1 MMSFEYTPQ
10 GRGRLAQASDALA
23 WRRWAWRRW
32 MSTALPGALLLIGGC
47 ASQGADPAAATPA
60 IPQAS
65 AQVSPHAV
73 DPAAAEASTATGE
86 PVPATVARS
95 PQRFDEDLE
104 AYLIGP
110 RDLLEIKVFEVD
122 ELSSKARVNRRG
134 SITLPLIGAIKVQG
148 RNVTE
153 VEALIEEALAR
164 EYLQDPHVA
173 VFIEEFAS
181 QRFTVEGF
189 VKKPGVFNM
198 QGQTTLIQAIATAG
212 GVSEIADTEQVFVFR
227 NPYGTQR
234 EVLEFNLNEIHDGK
248 QPDPLLQGTD
258 IVVVDSSAG
267 RKLIRDVTK
276 TLRGFI
282 GFGTLPVF

>member
-1 MMSFEYTPQ
+1 MMSFKYTLQ
-10 GRGRLAQASDALA
+10 CRGTLVPTPDALA
-23 WRRWAWRRW
+23 WRRWA
-32 MSTALPGALLLIGGC
+32 SIALLGAMLLIGGC

-60 IPQAS
+60 NPQVS
-65 AQVSPHAV
+65 PHEVSPHAV
-73 DPAAAEASTATGE
+73 DSAAVAASTATGE
-86 PVPATVARS
+86 PVPAMVARS

-234 EVLEFNLNEIHDGK
+234 EVLEFNLNKIHDGK